1 MESCG
6 LNNYSDANTCRLE
19 TNGKIIKNLDEKI
32 FNFWLNWT
40 IHSLSWCSNVKFF
53 QFISCKESKTKN
65 SSVKNSPKKKKTG
78 LREIGIEIQFFARDA
93 V

>member
-1 MESCG
+1 MEKW
-6 LNNYSDANTCRLE
+6 LKIWTKKILFSDRIE
-19 TNGKIIKNLDEKI
+19 
-32 FNFWLNWT
+32 
-40 IHSLSWCSNVKFF
+40 LSTACHGALTLKRFSK
-53 QFISCKESKTKN
+53 FISCKESKTKN